1 MGGIEKGLNFILSLA
16 NKNGQKIDLNSF
28 TGEGVTKND
37 MNKSVFEKFDL
48 NSDGKIDKNEAKAMK
63 AFLKNRAG
71 DDNILSHKEIQ
82 QSGLWGNQKDQT
94 AFFNALYDLYTQQ
107 ASNDAA
113 AEQTPANTPAAQ
125 SSTPAPASVSTQPV
139 EIPAEEPKV
148 EETPQPSVETPAE
161 EPQENQNKTYNYE
174 VNYKD
179 TWYGIVQ
186 AKYGI
191 TDHKQ
196 TMEIVR
202 QLKAQNNVDP
212 KATNM
217 PSNITLP
224 ENVTLKDGTE
234 VKMADIDAAVDQS
247 HWGYKTTS
255 ETGRYTIT
263 QNGKTRYYAADGTEL
278 KQSYYEAKE
287 ASEDKR
293 QMAESGS
300 GRYSYTAENGE
311 TWYFAA
317 DGTAI
322 KKEYYE
328 RRESEYTA
336 VNAQKETLSN
346 ARDAFEQQKA
356 SDGWAGKTADAVSVL
371 WNSDNRA
378 VKVEEDLQTYE
389 TQIKELQQAQS
400 KGAAEFSA
408 KFKEIYGVD
417 YNPAN
422 IAAYEQNPTEE
433 NYKKAYGTKNDIHKR
448 VMDYNKSQQEGAA
461 AVKTTVVAGA
471 TVAAA
476 VATGGTSLAATAA
489 IAGATGGA
497 SLAATAA
504 IAGASTMAA
513 RTAVEVS
520 DLATN
525 AIDGDVNSENL
536 NNIAKE
542 AMVEG
547 AISAVTA
554 GAVKGAAGML
564 GKAAPKAAPKATS
577 ETGLARVQPKGTSS
591 VANTEKMPV
600 KGSAGGTGSTGGT
613 GATGGTGSTSSAGAS
628 ASSKGASGS
637 AQGASSSAENAGARG
652 ASAAEDTAKAAS
664 ASTGSSSNLTFVKSM
679 SSKIANRGGLSNLSS
694 AEKSQLSN
702 LIGKSVDD
710 IAQMPKTEF
719 RQLLLKFHPDKN
731 PGNEEFC
738 QEVFSMINNLRV
750 AA

>member
-1 MGGIEKGLNFILSLA
+1 MIADTLFKANKHERISMGGIEKELNFILSLA

-37 MNKSVFEKFDL
+37 INKSVFEKFDL
-48 NSDGKIDKNEAKAMK
+48 NNDGKIDKNEAKAMS

-71 DDNILSHKEIQ
+71 NDNILSHKEIQ

-461 AVKTTVVAGA
+461 AVKTTVVVGA

-476 VATGGTSLAATAA
+476 V
-489 IAGATGGA
+489 ATGGA

-513 RTAVEVS
+513 RAAVEVS

-600 KGSAGGTGSTGGT
+600 KGSTGGPGSPG
-613 GATGGTGSTSSAGAS
+613 GAGSTSSAGAS

-719 RQLLLKFHPDKN
+719 RQLLLRFHPDRN